1 MRAILLDAKTRTVS
15 EVDYDGD
22 YKSIYGLIGCQCF
35 TVVQL
40 GNGDDLYVDD
50 EGLLTMNES
59 TVFIQ
64 TPWYP
69 TPLAGSGLILSCD
82 DEGESQPATHGA
94 DYYRSRVRFMSAQAA
109 WLAGQLGGEELGR

>member
-50 EGLLTMNES
+50 EGLLT
-59 TVFIQ
+59 
-64 TPWYP
+64 
-69 TPLAGSGLILSCD
+69 
-82 DEGESQPATHGA
+82 
-94 DYYRSRVRFMSAQAA
+94 
-109 WLAGQLGGEELGR
+109 